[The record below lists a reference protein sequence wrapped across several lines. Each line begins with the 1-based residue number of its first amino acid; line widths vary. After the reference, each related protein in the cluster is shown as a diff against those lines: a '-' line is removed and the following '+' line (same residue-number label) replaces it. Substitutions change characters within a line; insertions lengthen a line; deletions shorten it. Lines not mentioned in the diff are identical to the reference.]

1 MEEIFK
7 NFEPPFDG
15 YKISNYGRIFNP
27 KGKEIFPSAKRMGKH
42 IYCFVNINIRN
53 KNMSARKHSSLA
65 VEVYKAFGVGYIKG
79 CKIYHKDGDVF
90 NCKIDNLFIAKGY
103 IIPPTNEQIEI
114 YINNVIPCVKHYV
127 GVKKL
132 NDYAD
137 ICDIDDVIGESYL
150 LIWKHLSQFKLTNKF
165 YSFCAK
171 YVQWAFISAYKKAKR
186 EQEFINNYGGIIKND
201 LRLRL

>member
-7 NFEPPFDG
+7 NLEPPFDG
-15 YKISNYGRIFNP
+15 YKISNFGKIINP
-27 KGKEIFPSAKRMGKH
+27 KGKECKPFKCRYKGYTYLKVQI
-42 IYCFVNINIRN
+42 IIRR
-53 KNMSARKHSSLA
+53 KNLNARKCCSLA
-65 VEVYKAFGVGYIKG
+65 TEVYKAFGVGYIKG

-103 IIPPTNEQIEI
+103 ITPHTNEQIEI

-137 ICDIDDVIGESYL
+137 ICDIDGVIGESYL
-150 LIWKHLSQFKLTNKF
+150 LIWKHLSQFKLTDKF
-165 YSFCAK
+165 YSFCAQ
-171 YVQWAFISAYKKAKR
+171 YVQWAFLSAYKKAKR
-186 EQEFINNYGGIIKND
+186 EQEFINNYGVIIKND
-201 LRLRL
+201 LRL